1 MFFRIHPT
9 VSSVLSSYK
18 VDSIVVPIPKSRWI
32 AFTSLAIFGTAADLL
47 SKQWIFAWKGLP
59 GTQSPWWLI
68 ENYVGIE
75 TAINTGAL
83 FGMGAG
89 YGMFFAFMSIL
100 AATAIVVWLFGFRAA
115 QSMWLTVALGLV
127 MGGIFGNLYDRL
139 GIWYSPD
146 MRCELG
152 VRDWILLRYGQ
163 FTWPNF
169 NIADSLLVCGAVMLA
184 WHSLFP
190 PTPST
195 EQKG

>member
-1 MFFRIHPT
+1 M
-9 VSSVLSSYK
+9 SSVLSSYK
-18 VDSIVVPIPKSRWI
+18 VDSIVVPIPLNRWI

-47 SKQWIFAWKGLP
+47 SKQWIFSWRGLP
-59 GTQSPWWLI
+59 GTNPPYWLI

-89 YGMFFAFMSIL
+89 YGMFFAGMSIL

-115 QSMWLTVALGLV
+115 HSLWLTVALGMV

-139 GIWYSPD
+139 GIWYSAD
-146 MRCELG
+146 MPCPLG

-163 FTWPNF
+163 YTWPNF

-184 WHSLFP
+184 WHSFFP
-190 PTPST
+190 PQTAA
-195 EQKG
+195 EKKG